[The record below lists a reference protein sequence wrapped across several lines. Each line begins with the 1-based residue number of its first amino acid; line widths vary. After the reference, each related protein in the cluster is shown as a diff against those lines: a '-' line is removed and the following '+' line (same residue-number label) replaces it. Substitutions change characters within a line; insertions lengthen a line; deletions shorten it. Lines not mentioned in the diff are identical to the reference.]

1 MDCTTKIVDRIN
13 GQLIDKPKK
22 KFDDLETAIKHA
34 KSANLLRDR
43 TFKVV
48 AYKCKTCHKFHV
60 GKNGAKIT
68 NKERERWKPKSH
80 QFKIVGK
87 IDLK

>member
-1 MDCTTKIVDRIN
+1 MDCTTKYVDREN

-22 KFDDLETAIKHA
+22 TYNDLESAIKVA
-34 KSANLLRDR
+34 KIENSKKER

-60 GKNGAKIT
+60 GRNGNTIKD
-68 NKERERWKPKSH
+68 KEKTKWSKKEIKV
-80 QFKIVGK
+80 VGFIK
-87 IDLK
+87 LK